1 MEWDT
6 SSVILEYLCF
16 TRVLFLSTSTLTWQ
30 HVFDEVKTF
39 TPTHLLEAAILMY
52 KNTDY
57 YYTECGAK
65 GRLQLLLHLFIY
77 FGRVLV
83 LLLKVWVSGTSCMSE
98 YILILVRP
106 LSLDSLALLGSV
118 IQKNL
123 FSAS

>member
-6 SSVILEYLCF
+6 SSIILEYLYL
-16 TRVLFLSTSTLTWQ
+16 TRVLFFSTSTLTWQ

-52 KNTDY
+52 KNTEY

-77 FGRVLV
+77 SCIYFGRVLKLTGSSRLSNSEESIFC
-83 LLLKVWVSGTSCMSE
+83 LLMKHVGLTAEVTVCSH
-98 YILILVRP
+98 
-106 LSLDSLALLGSV
+106 V
-118 IQKNL
+118 IRKGE
-123 FSAS
+123 

>member
-6 SSVILEYLCF
+6 SSIILEYLYL
-16 TRVLFLSTSTLTWQ
+16 TRVLFFSTFTLTRQ

-52 KNTDY
+52 KNTEY

-77 FGRVLV
+77 VFILE
-83 LLLKVWVSGTSCMSE
+83 E
-98 YILILVRP
+98 YLY
-106 LSLDSLALLGSV
+106 
-118 IQKNL
+118 
-123 FSAS
+123 F